1 MSRVRQNFERRKAR
15 NNFNEYKLCPE
26 FTNRNRERIWGIYG
40 KRGNR
45 MKLWIRNMW
54 KNGLYEVNG
63 VVAMES
69 GDKWQITDC
78 RSVLPLGEYATRER
92 CLEIID
98 EIQKLLYCDFVT
110 VNSNTTIKDL
120 DRIINERGSILHFP
134 KEHSVEYH
142 SASTVVY
149 EMPEE

>member
-1 MSRVRQNFERRKAR
+1 
-15 NNFNEYKLCPE
+15 
-26 FTNRNRERIWGIYG
+26 
-40 KRGNR
+40 

-63 VVAMES
+63 VVAMEN

-78 RSVLPLGEYATRER
+78 RYVLPLGNYATRER

-120 DRIINERGSILHFP
+120 EKAIKQKDSILPFP
-134 KEHSVEYH
+134 QEHSVEYH

>member
-1 MSRVRQNFERRKAR
+1 M
-15 NNFNEYKLCPE
+15 
-26 FTNRNRERIWGIYG
+26 
-40 KRGNR
+40 KR
-45 MKLWIRNMW
+45 WIRNMW
-54 KNGLYEVNG
+54 KHGLYEVSG

-78 RSVLPLGEYATRER
+78 RYVLPHGEYTTRER

-110 VNSNTTIKDL
+110 VNSITTINDL
-120 DRIINERGSILHFP
+120 EKTIKQKGSILHFP

-149 EMPEE
+149 EMPEK

>member
-1 MSRVRQNFERRKAR
+1 
-15 NNFNEYKLCPE
+15 
-26 FTNRNRERIWGIYG
+26 
-40 KRGNR
+40 

-54 KNGLYEVNG
+54 KHGLYEVNG

-78 RSVLPLGEYATRER
+78 RYVLPLGEYATRER

-110 VNSNTTIKDL
+110 VNSNNAMDL
-120 DRIINERGSILHFP
+120 EKVMEMIIEQGSSVFHFP
-134 KEHSVEYH
+134 KETSVEYH
-142 SASTVVY
+142 STVVY
-149 EMPEE
+149 EMPEK